1 MTDRYLELQALLN
14 GIPGVTKAWFQEPSA
29 NSMTYPCIIFKL
41 DRRDTT
47 HADNL
52 PYRRTKRYQVTVI
65 DRNPLSTIPDAVHS
79 LPQCA
84 FDRRFVVSGLYHDV
98 FNLYF

>member
-1 MTDRYLELQALLN
+1 MDQSQIQALLS

-29 NSMTYPCIIFKL
+29 DKMTYPCIIYHL
-41 DRRDTT
+41 DDRGTD

-52 PYRRTKRYQVTVI
+52 PYRLTKRYQVTVM
-65 DRNPLSTIPDAVHS
+65 DRNPLSTIPDVVQR

-84 FDRRFVVSGLYHDV
+84 FERRYVVSGLYHDV
-98 FNLYF
+98 FNVYF